1 MELIVKQSRKLVTD
15 AITAGNMPGVDANNV
30 AFGFRKQALNPSETS
45 VSIFL
50 EDSRRLR
57 SQTGEQVKIHDIDYV
72 IYNRNFGIAIEA
84 AEDLMAAITAWN
96 DVEAHR
102 LLTVR
107 TDRSSSEQN
116 IDGWVVVVNTEW
128 NEIVGTLDLLYPQ
141 VYYVESMTY
150 DTTGIAIA
158 NNTTTTFPNWSA
170 SVRFQLEQFD
180 LTTAQPGILA
190 SNSEIVFDITD
201 VSYTNNQGVFGSIPG
216 AQSLFSVYGAAIIQV
231 LTTSDPAFMGDS
243 LNLGIAPN
251 TDVVVS
257 LRARPANSLYHTPE
271 FTFTTTVNL
280 PVVQS

>member
-1 MELIVKQSRKLVTD
+1 MELIVKQSRKLLTD

-30 AFGFRKQALNPSETS
+30 AFGFRKQALNSSETS

-57 SQTGEQVKIHDIDYV
+57 SQTGEQVKIHDVDYV
-72 IYNRNFGIAIEA
+72 IYNRNFGKAIEA

-116 IDGWVVVVNTEW
+116 VDGWVVVLNTEW
-128 NEIVGTLDLLYPQ
+128 NEIAGTLDLLYPQ

-158 NNTTTTFPNWSA
+158 NNTTTLFPNWSA

-180 LTTAQPGILA
+180 LTTAQPGILGN
-190 SNSEIVFDITD
+190 NSHIEFDITD
-201 VSYTNNQGVFGSIPG
+201 VSYTNNQGTFGSIPG
-216 AQSLFSVYGAAIIQV
+216 AQSLFSVGSAAVIQV
-231 LTTSDPAFMGDS
+231 STVSDPAFMGDS

-257 LRARPANSLYHTPE
+257 LRARPANSLYQTSE

>member
-72 IYNRNFGIAIEA
+72 IYNRNFGKAIEA

-150 DTTGIAIA
+150 DTTGTAIA
-158 NNTTTTFPNWSA
+158 NNTTTTFSNWSA

-190 SNSEIVFDITD
+190 NNSEIVFDITD

-216 AQSLFSVYGAAIIQV
+216 AQSLFSVFGAAEIQV
-231 LTTSDPAFMGDS
+231 LTTSDPDFMGDS
-243 LNLGIAPN
+243 LNLGIAPD

-257 LRARPANSLYHTPE
+257 LRARPANSLYQTSE

>member
-72 IYNRNFGIAIEA
+72 IYNRNFGKAIEA

-190 SNSEIVFDITD
+190 NNSEIVFDITD
-201 VSYTNNQGVFGSIPG
+201 ASYTNNQGVFGSIPG
-216 AQSLFSVYGAAIIQV
+216 AQSLFSVYGAAIILV
-231 LTTSDPAFMGDS
+231 LTTSDPDFMGDS
-243 LNLGIAPN
+243 LNLGIAPD